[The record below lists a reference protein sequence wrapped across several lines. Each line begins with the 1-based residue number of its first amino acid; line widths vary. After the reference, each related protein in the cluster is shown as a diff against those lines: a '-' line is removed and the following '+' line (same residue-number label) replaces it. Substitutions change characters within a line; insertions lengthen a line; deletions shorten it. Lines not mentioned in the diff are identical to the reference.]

1 MTLEEMTIAILVW
14 FPDKLPDEYFRIS
27 CWLNQKFLVV
37 SLNYMLGWSIF
48 FISFERM
55 LVECFGYGL
64 FDSRKRSIV
73 ISILNFIICPLTT
86 LPGIFTLKQLPTD
99 QINPIINRAL
109 LPSSCVNYTPLGAT
123 IYSVVSGIHGY
134 GTLVLFVVLCL
145 FVFVHLI
152 KHRYG
157 IAPDDTTRQSIRL
170 ILRNHGDFFLPL
182 LVAVVCSLPMIIIAE
197 MMTCTKASQLEA
209 LPYLILVFGNI
220 LGLLPTGFTFFYY
233 IYPANVYLT
242 AFWTDS
248 PVGRCL
254 RKVKTQWTAR
264 N

>member
-1 MTLEEMTIAILVW
+1 MDLSACAKNLTGCLTSLGLKLCAADKDVCSGRGLCITSIIPSTQSVCICSPCYYGPRCENEMFSKNLWFLGQPARTSEMILAMKILLLVFVVVRAINCLLCLQTYSFSRKIRLTNIGIYLIFNSIILLLMTLEEMTIAILVW

-109 LPSSCVNYTPLGAT
+109 LPSSCVNPFRPAT
-123 IYSVVSGIHGY
+123 RR
-134 GTLVLFVVLCL
+134 TLAN
-145 FVFVHLI
+145 
-152 KHRYG
+152 K
-157 IAPDDTTRQSIRL
+157 
-170 ILRNHGDFFLPL
+170 FFPIN
-182 LVAVVCSLPMIIIAE
+182 S
-197 MMTCTKASQLEA
+197 
-209 LPYLILVFGNI
+209 
-220 LGLLPTGFTFFYY
+220 
-233 IYPANVYLT
+233 
-242 AFWTDS
+242 
-248 PVGRCL
+248 
-254 RKVKTQWTAR
+254 
-264 N
+264 

>member
-1 MTLEEMTIAILVW
+1 M
-14 FPDKLPDEYFRIS
+14 
-27 CWLNQKFLVV
+27 
-37 SLNYMLGWSIF
+37 
-48 FISFERM
+48 
-55 LVECFGYGL
+55 
-64 FDSRKRSIV
+64 
-73 ISILNFIICPLTT
+73 
-86 LPGIFTLKQLPTD
+86 
-99 QINPIINRAL
+99 
-109 LPSSCVNYTPLGAT
+109 
-123 IYSVVSGIHGY
+123 SGIHGY

-145 FVFVHLI
+145 FVFVHLL

-220 LGLLPTGFTFFYY
+220 LGVIPTGFTFFYY

-254 RKVKTQWTAR
+254 RKIKTLWTAR
-264 N
+264 NWGWGRGKLTKSLIFYFYFLEGEGYSWSDYLTVSAIWIIHRGDGHDHLVWEIRNYKRYRSQNWRKICQALLQSTPLNLQQHRPRFASKKSGKCWGFWRLNGYQ